1 MVPDFLAKLGPNTDP
16 KCATQRKEEDSRDQ
30 AAQDQTRDPDLGP
43 LAQVQAH
50 LAFQL

>member
-16 KCATQRKEEDSRDQ
+16 KCATERKQEASRDQ
-30 AAQDQTRDPDLGP
+30 AAQDQTQDPDLGA
-43 LAQVQAH
+43 LAQIQAH